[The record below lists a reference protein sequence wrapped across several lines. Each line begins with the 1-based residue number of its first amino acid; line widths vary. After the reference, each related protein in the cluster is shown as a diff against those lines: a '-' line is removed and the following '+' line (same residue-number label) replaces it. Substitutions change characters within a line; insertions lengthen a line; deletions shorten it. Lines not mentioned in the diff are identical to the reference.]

1 MMTKTFKTGAWCLLL
16 SGFLIG
22 CASGPKI
29 TSEPIPN
36 LQNARAKTS
45 ELTEDE
51 LKVWGSKD
59 LVKDTIPGMSVEK
72 AYQEIIKDYKG
83 ESVIVA
89 VLDSGIDIE
98 HEDFEG
104 VIWTNRDEIPENG
117 IDDDKNGY
125 IDDVHGWNFLGD
137 VVEENLEYTRIVRD
151 HQDAFEG
158 KSESDISED
167 NLENFKLYKSA
178 KAEYDKE
185 LTSTN
190 ASLNR
195 YVTMNNQLQEA
206 EESLKIE
213 LGVDEISVENL
224 TAYKPVD
231 DTSLNQKM
239 LLLNVMNNIG
249 EDLGDIEDQLAQAME
264 YFGNRT
270 KYHFNLELKARAE
283 ILGDDPD
290 DFSTRFYGNNQVSGP
305 NEDKKDAKHGTHV
318 AGIIAANRLND
329 KGVKGVAGNVLIM
342 PIRAVPDGDE
352 YDKDIAMGIRYAV
365 DNGAKVINTSFGKYF
380 STHPDWV
387 MEAIAYAAEN
397 DVLIVNAA
405 GNEGIDL
412 DKTRVY
418 PNDETPE
425 NPTDFVDN
433 FINVGSIT
441 SEYGGNLI
449 SGFSNY
455 GDNSVDVFAPGSS
468 IYATTPLNTYEFL
481 QGTSMASPNVA
492 GVAAMVRSIYPK
504 LSAAQVKKILMDSG
518 LSTDQDVVLGGDP
531 EDVLAF
537 DKISVSG
544 KMVNMYNALILAS
557 KTKK

>member
-1 MMTKTFKTGAWCLLL
+1 MTTKTVKIGAWGLLF

-36 LQNARAKTS
+36 LQNAKAKTS
-45 ELTEDE
+45 ELTDDE
-51 LKVWGSKD
+51 LEVWGSKD
-59 LVKDTIPGMSVEK
+59 LLKDTIPGMSVDR

-104 VIWTNRDEIPENG
+104 VIWTNIDEIPENG
-117 IDDDKNGY
+117 IDDDKNGFV
-125 IDDVHGWNFLGD
+125 DDIHGWNFLGD

-151 HQDAFEG
+151 YQDKFEG
-158 KSESDISED
+158 KSESDVSED
-167 NLENFKLYKSA
+167 NLEAFKLYKSA

-213 LGVDEISVENL
+213 LDVDKLGIENL
-224 TAYKPVD
+224 TAYEPKD
-231 DTSLNQKM
+231 DISLNQKM

-270 KYHFNLELKARAE
+270 KYHFNLELNARAE

-380 STHPDWV
+380 STHPEWV

-412 DKTRVY
+412 DETRVY

-425 NPTDFVDN
+425 NPINFVDN

-504 LSAAQVKKILMDSG
+504 LSAAQVKQILMDSG
-518 LSTDQDVVLGGDP
+518 LSTDQEVVLGGDSENTLP
-531 EDVLAF
+531 F
-537 DKISVSG
+537 DEISVSG

>member
-1 MMTKTFKTGAWCLLL
+1 MTTKTIKIGAWGLLF
-16 SGFLIG
+16 SGFLVG

-36 LQNARAKTS
+36 LQNAKSKTS
-45 ELTEDE
+45 ELTDDE
-51 LKVWGSKD
+51 LEVWGSKD
-59 LVKDTIPGMSVEK
+59 LLKDTIPGMSVDR
-72 AYQEIIKDYKG
+72 AYQEIIKNYKG

-104 VIWTNRDEIPENG
+104 VIWTNIDEIPENG
-117 IDDDKNGY
+117 IDDDKNGFV
-125 IDDVHGWNFLGD
+125 DDIHGWNFLGD

-151 HQDAFEG
+151 YQDKFEG
-158 KSESDISED
+158 KSESDISKD

-213 LGVDEISVENL
+213 LDVDELGIENL
-224 TAYKPVD
+224 TAYEPED

-270 KYHFNLELKARAE
+270 KYHFNLELNTRAE

-318 AGIIAANRLND
+318 AGIIAANRIND

-380 STHPDWV
+380 STHPEWV

-412 DKTRVY
+412 DETRVY

-425 NPTDFVDN
+425 NPINFVDN

-441 SEYGGNLI
+441 SEYGGNLV

-504 LSAAQVKKILMDSG
+504 LSAAQVKQILMDSG
-518 LSTDQDVVLGGDP
+518 LSTDQEVVLGGDP
-531 EDVLAF
+531 ENTLPF

>member
-1 MMTKTFKTGAWCLLL
+1 MTTKTFKIGAWGLLF
-16 SGFLIG
+16 SGFLVS

-36 LQNARAKTS
+36 LQNAKSKTS
-45 ELTEDE
+45 ELTDDE
-51 LKVWGSKD
+51 LEVWGSKD
-59 LVKDTIPGMSVEK
+59 LLKDTIPGMSVDR
-72 AYQEIIKDYKG
+72 AYQEIIKNYKG
-83 ESVIVA
+83 ESIIVA

-104 VIWTNRDEIPENG
+104 VIWTNIDEIPENG
-117 IDDDKNGY
+117 IDDDKNGFV
-125 IDDVHGWNFLGD
+125 DDIHGWNFLGD

-151 HQDAFEG
+151 YQDKFEG
-158 KSESDISED
+158 KSESDISKD

-213 LGVDEISVENL
+213 LDVDELGIENL
-224 TAYKPVD
+224 TAYEPED

-249 EDLGDIEDQLAQAME
+249 EDLDDIEDQLAQAME

-270 KYHFNLELKARAE
+270 KYHFNLELNTRAE

-318 AGIIAANRLND
+318 AGIIAANRIND

-380 STHPDWV
+380 STHPEWV

-412 DKTRVY
+412 DETRVY

-425 NPTDFVDN
+425 NPINFVDN

-441 SEYGGNLI
+441 SEYGGNLV

-504 LSAAQVKKILMDSG
+504 LSAAQVKQILMESG
-518 LSTDQDVVLGGDP
+518 LSTDQEVVLGGDP
-531 EDVLAF
+531 ENTLPF

>member
-1 MMTKTFKTGAWCLLL
+1 MTTKTFKIGAWSLLL

-36 LQNARAKTS
+36 LQNVKAKTT

-51 LKVWGSKD
+51 LEVWGSKD
-59 LVKDTIPGMSVEK
+59 LLKDTIPGMSVDR

-104 VIWTNRDEIPENG
+104 VIWTNIDEIPENG
-117 IDDDKNGY
+117 IDDDKNGFV
-125 IDDVHGWNFLGD
+125 DDIHGWNFLGD

-151 HQDAFEG
+151 FKDKFEG
-158 KSESDISED
+158 KSESDIAEE

-185 LTSTN
+185 LNSTN

-206 EESLKIE
+206 EQSLKIE
-213 LGVDEISVENL
+213 LGVDELSIENL
-224 TAYKPVD
+224 TAFEPED

-249 EDLGDIEDQLAQAME
+249 EDLSSVEDQLAQAME

-270 KYHFNLELKARAE
+270 KYHFNLELNARAE
-283 ILGDDPD
+283 KLGDDPD

-318 AGIIAANRLND
+318 AGIIAANRING

-380 STHPDWV
+380 STHPEWV

-412 DKTRVY
+412 DETRVY

-425 NPTDFVDN
+425 NPTNFVDN

-441 SEYGGNLI
+441 AEYGGNLV

-504 LSAAQVKKILMDSG
+504 LSAAQVKQILMDSG
-518 LSTDQDVVLGGDP
+518 LSTDQEVILGGDP
-531 EDVLAF
+531 ENTLPF
-537 DKISVSG
+537 DEISVSG

-557 KTKK
+557 KTK

>member
-1 MMTKTFKTGAWCLLL
+1 MTRTSKIGAWCLLL
-16 SGFLIG
+16 SGFLMG

-29 TSEPIPN
+29 TSEPISN
-36 LQNARAKTS
+36 LQNPRTKTS

-83 ESVIVA
+83 ESIIVA

-104 VIWTNRDEIPENG
+104 VIWTNKGEIPENG

-167 NLENFKLYKSA
+167 NLENFKVYKSA

-185 LTSTN
+185 MTSTN
-190 ASLNR
+190 ANLNR

-213 LGVDEISVENL
+213 LGVDELSVENL
-224 TAYKPVD
+224 TAYEPID

-249 EDLGDIEDQLAQAME
+249 EDLRDIEDQLAQAME

-270 KYHFNLELKARAE
+270 KYHFNLKLNVRAE

-329 KGVKGVAGNVLIM
+329 KGVKGIAGNVLIM

-433 FINVGSIT
+433 FINVGSIS

-518 LSTDQDVVLGGDP
+518 LSTDQNVVLGGDP
-531 EDVLAF
+531 EDVLPF

-544 KMVNMYNALILAS
+544 KIVNMYNALILAS

>member
-1 MMTKTFKTGAWCLLL
+1 MTKTFKTGAWCLLL

-213 LGVDEISVENL
+213 LGVNDISVENL

-270 KYHFNLELKARAE
+270 KYHFNLELNSRAE

-318 AGIIAANRLND
+318 AGIIAANRPND

-387 MEAIAYAAEN
+387 MEAIAYAAE
-397 DVLIVNAA
+397 
-405 GNEGIDL
+405 
-412 DKTRVY
+412 
-418 PNDETPE
+418 
-425 NPTDFVDN
+425 
-433 FINVGSIT
+433 
-441 SEYGGNLI
+441 
-449 SGFSNY
+449 
-455 GDNSVDVFAPGSS
+455 
-468 IYATTPLNTYEFL
+468 
-481 QGTSMASPNVA
+481 M
-492 GVAAMVRSIYPK
+492 
-504 LSAAQVKKILMDSG
+504 
-518 LSTDQDVVLGGDP
+518 
-531 EDVLAF
+531 
-537 DKISVSG
+537 
-544 KMVNMYNALILAS
+544 MY
-557 KTKK
+557 

>member
-1 MMTKTFKTGAWCLLL
+1 MTTKTFKISAWSFLL

-36 LQNARAKTS
+36 LQNAKAKTS

-51 LKVWGSKD
+51 LEVWGSKD
-59 LVKDTIPGMSVEK
+59 LLKDTIPGMSVDR

-104 VIWTNRDEIPENG
+104 VIWTNIDEIPENG
-117 IDDDKNGY
+117 IDDDKNGF
-125 IDDVHGWNFLGD
+125 IDDIHGWNFLGD

-151 HQDAFEG
+151 FQDKFEG
-158 KSESDISED
+158 KSESDIAEE

-185 LTSTN
+185 LNSTN

-206 EESLKIE
+206 EQSLKIE
-213 LGVDEISVENL
+213 LGVDELSIENL
-224 TAYKPVD
+224 TAFEPED

-249 EDLGDIEDQLAQAME
+249 EDLSSVEDQLAQAME

-270 KYHFNLELKARAE
+270 KYHFNLELNARAE
-283 ILGDDPD
+283 KLGDDPD

-318 AGIIAANRLND
+318 AGIIAANRIND

-380 STHPDWV
+380 STHPEWV

-412 DKTRVY
+412 DETRVY

-425 NPTDFVDN
+425 NPTNFVDN

-441 SEYGGNLI
+441 SEYGGNLV

-504 LSAAQVKKILMDSG
+504 LSAAQVKQILMDSG
-518 LSTDQDVVLGGDP
+518 LSTDQEVILGGDP
-531 EDVLAF
+531 ENTLPF
-537 DKISVSG
+537 DEISVSG

-557 KTKK
+557 KTK

>member
-213 LGVDEISVENL
+213 LGVNDISVENL

-270 KYHFNLELKARAE
+270 KYHFNLELNSRAE

-318 AGIIAANRLND
+318 AGIIAANRPND

>member
-1 MMTKTFKTGAWCLLL
+1 MTKTFKTGAWCLLL

-213 LGVDEISVENL
+213 LGVNDISVENL

-270 KYHFNLELKARAE
+270 KYHFNLELNSRAE

-318 AGIIAANRLND
+318 AGIIAANRPND

-425 NPTDFVDN
+425 NPTNFVDN

-441 SEYGGNLI
+441 SEYGGNLV

>member
-1 MMTKTFKTGAWCLLL
+1 MTTKTIKIGAWGLLF
-16 SGFLIG
+16 SGFLVG

-36 LQNARAKTS
+36 LQNAKAKTS
-45 ELTEDE
+45 ELTDDE
-51 LKVWGSKD
+51 LEVWGSKD
-59 LVKDTIPGMSVEK
+59 LLKDTIPGMSVDR
-72 AYQEIIKDYKG
+72 AYQEIIKNYKG

-104 VIWTNRDEIPENG
+104 VIWTNIDEIPENG
-117 IDDDKNGY
+117 IDDDKNGFV
-125 IDDVHGWNFLGD
+125 DDIHGWNFLGD

-151 HQDAFEG
+151 YQDKFEG
-158 KSESDISED
+158 KSESDISKD

-213 LGVDEISVENL
+213 LDVDELGIENL
-224 TAYKPVD
+224 TAYEPED

-270 KYHFNLELKARAE
+270 KYHFNLELNTRAE

-318 AGIIAANRLND
+318 AGIIAANRIND

-380 STHPDWV
+380 STHPEWV

-412 DKTRVY
+412 DETRVY

-425 NPTDFVDN
+425 NPINFVDN

-441 SEYGGNLI
+441 SEYGGNLV

-504 LSAAQVKKILMDSG
+504 LSAAQVKQILMDSG
-518 LSTDQDVVLGGDP
+518 LSTDQEVVLGGDP
-531 EDVLAF
+531 ENTLPF

>member
-1 MMTKTFKTGAWCLLL
+1 MTTKTFKIGAWSLLL

-36 LQNARAKTS
+36 LQNVKAKTT

-51 LKVWGSKD
+51 LEVWGSKD
-59 LVKDTIPGMSVEK
+59 LLKDTIPGMSVDR

-104 VIWTNRDEIPENG
+104 VIWTNIDEIPENG
-117 IDDDKNGY
+117 IDDDKNGFV
-125 IDDVHGWNFLGD
+125 DDIHGWNFLGD

-151 HQDAFEG
+151 FQDKFEG
-158 KSESDISED
+158 KSESDIAEE

-185 LTSTN
+185 LNSTN

-206 EESLKIE
+206 EQSLKIE
-213 LGVDEISVENL
+213 LGVDELSIENL
-224 TAYKPVD
+224 TAFEPED

-249 EDLGDIEDQLAQAME
+249 EDLSSVEDQLAQAME

-270 KYHFNLELKARAE
+270 KYHFNLELNARAE
-283 ILGDDPD
+283 KLGDDPD

-318 AGIIAANRLND
+318 AGIIAANRING

-352 YDKDIAMGIRYAV
+352 YDKDIALGIRYAV

-380 STHPDWV
+380 STHPEWV

-412 DKTRVY
+412 DETRVY

-425 NPTDFVDN
+425 NPTNFVDN

-441 SEYGGNLI
+441 AEYGGNLV

-504 LSAAQVKKILMDSG
+504 LSAAQVKQILMDSG
-518 LSTDQDVVLGGDP
+518 LSTDQEVILGGDP
-531 EDVLAF
+531 ENTLPF
-537 DKISVSG
+537 DELSVSG

-557 KTKK
+557 KTK